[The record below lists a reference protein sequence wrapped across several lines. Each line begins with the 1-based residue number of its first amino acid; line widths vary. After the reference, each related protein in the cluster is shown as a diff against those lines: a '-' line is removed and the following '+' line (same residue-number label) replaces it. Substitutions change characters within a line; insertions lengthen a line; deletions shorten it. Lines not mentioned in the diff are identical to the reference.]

1 MQYVVGVGTA
11 VCCFAAAYGAHMIF
25 PTKPI
30 AEGDILLSQSTGDT
44 LNFLPIEKLKEMKL
58 TPRKLCQLY
67 LDKRA
72 NLADVLMIVTN
83 KSTFDEALKFIQT
96 EPRTPENI
104 FLMKA
109 VHDHYP
115 TKELPEFTVFAPTSM
130 FSPPA
135 APSVTPVPAAPRV
148 SPSPPQI

>member
-1 MQYVVGVGTA
+1 MQYAVGVGTA
-11 VCCFAAAYGAHMIF
+11 VCCFAAAYGAHMVF

-30 AEGDILLSQSTGDT
+30 AEGDILLSQSTLNT
-44 LNFLPIEKLKEMKL
+44 LNFLPIEKLREMKL

-83 KSTFDEALKFIQT
+83 KSTFDEALKFLQT
-96 EPRTPENI
+96 QTQTPENM
-104 FLMKA
+104 FLMRA

-115 TKELPEFTVFAPTSM
+115 TKELPGFAVFAPTSM
-130 FSPPA
+130 FSAPA
-135 APSVTPVPAAPRV
+135 AT
-148 SPSPPQI
+148 SPPQI